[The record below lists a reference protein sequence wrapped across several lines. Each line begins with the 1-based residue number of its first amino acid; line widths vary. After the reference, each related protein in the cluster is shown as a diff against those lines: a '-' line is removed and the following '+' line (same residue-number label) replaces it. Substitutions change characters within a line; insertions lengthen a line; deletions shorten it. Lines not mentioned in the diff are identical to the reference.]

1 MNNCKKECV
10 DCLFKSDAV
19 SVLNNEELGFLDK
32 SCYTNEYKK
41 GELIFKE
48 RTPVQHIVYL
58 RRGFVKLMK
67 TGVGGM
73 DYILSISK
81 PGSYLGIQNL
91 TKGNKT
97 NFFSAKAITDSEVC
111 HIGINCFYD
120 LLKMNGAFAIEVIT
134 TIVDD
139 EMSYFERLVNNVQQQ
154 VPGRLASALFYFRNQ
169 VYNQNPFDLNLSRS
183 ELASLVGS
191 SREGLS
197 RILKEFNDEKIIKLQ
212 KNSIEIINEGKLQE
226 IKMKG

>member
-1 MNNCKKECV
+1 MNNCKLECV

-19 SVLNNEELGFLDK
+19 SVLNNDELGFMAE

-58 RRGFVKLMK
+58 RRGFAKLMK
-67 TGVGGM
+67 TGVGSQ
-73 DYILSISK
+73 DYILSIAK

-97 NFFSAKAITDSEVC
+97 NFFSAKAITNSEVC
-111 HIGINCFYD
+111 HIDISSFYE
-120 LLKMNGAFAIEVIT
+120 LLKKNGTFAIEVIA
-134 TIVDD
+134 TIVND
-139 EMSYFERLVNNVQQQ
+139 EMNYFERLVNNVQQQ

-169 VYNQNPFDLNLSRS
+169 VYNQNPFDLNLTRT

-197 RILKEFNDEKIIKLQ
+197 RTLKEFNDEKIIQIQ
-212 KNSIEIINEGKLQE
+212 KNSVEIIDEEKLLE